1 MTQAILGYLPGYAF
15 DGRRVIS
22 TGAAL
27 PPTQH
32 ISAETG
38 ELMYYVRPLFE
49 GGANIGMFVKHSG
62 VLKSLQITKDE
73 EP

>member
-15 DGRRVIS
+15 DGRRIIS
-22 TGAAL
+22 TGIAL

-32 ISAETG
+32 INPETG

-49 GGANIGMFVKHSG
+49 SGPSIGMFVKHNG
-62 VLKSLQITKDE
+62 VVRSLKRTKDE